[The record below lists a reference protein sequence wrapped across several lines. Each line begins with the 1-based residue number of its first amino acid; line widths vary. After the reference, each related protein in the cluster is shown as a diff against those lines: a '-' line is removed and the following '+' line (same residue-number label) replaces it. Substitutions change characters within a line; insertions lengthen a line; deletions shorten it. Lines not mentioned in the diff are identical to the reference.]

1 MHKAT
6 CCSLNHLPKRVLL
19 MGGHHLRYPL
29 PYPLPGFFFFYPTR
43 TLPEVK
49 KTLPVPACIW
59 VEFFLKNVWRNN
71 YWLKKETIF
80 KICIP
85 KKNMQTI
92 KRCWGV
98 ETLVIGQETPKLSWG
113 SVLPTFLW
121 NSGRWQ
127 VFYMSS
133 TASQQ
138 MILACFTI
146 LAPHYESQGQVSGQ
160 GSVFKVFLEFCETAC
175 YEQVPPPLRLF

>member
-1 MHKAT
+1 MNDDSPMGRGCTFEPTLRSGDEKTVGIGNWWNGVSEDEQAQST
-6 CCSLNHLPKRVLL
+6 KGWFLSFEFESISFDLNLL
-19 MGGHHLRYPL
+19 
-29 PYPLPGFFFFYPTR
+29 
-43 TLPEVK
+43 
-49 KTLPVPACIW
+49 W
-59 VEFFLKNVWRNN
+59 VEFILKKVWHN
-71 YWLKKETIF
+71 YWLKRETIF

-175 YEQVPPPLRLF
+175 